1 MKFFGLVIIFICLI
15 SCAGTPP
22 FLEYT
27 IAQKALKSARKVNS
41 NTNADVHWKK
51 ALHYYYK
58 AEKRFRDRDYISPR
72 QFFNESIKW
81 AEKAEN
87 FSRFKMSTGD
97 GM

>member
-1 MKFFGLVIIFICLI
+1 MKFFVLVIAFIFLI

-41 NTNADVHWKK
+41 NVNATAYWEK
-51 ALHYYYK
+51 ALHYYRR
-58 AEKRFRDRDYISPR
+58 AEKRFQDRDYISSR

-81 AEKAEN
+81 AEKSEN

-97 GM
+97 GI